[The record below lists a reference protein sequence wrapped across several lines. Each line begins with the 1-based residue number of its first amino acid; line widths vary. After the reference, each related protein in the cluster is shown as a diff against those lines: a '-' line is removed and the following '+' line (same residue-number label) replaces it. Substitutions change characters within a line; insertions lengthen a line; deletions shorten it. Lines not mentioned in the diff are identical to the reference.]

1 MIGKGA
7 TPSFFAIANYNY
19 TLTSPLHF
27 LNLYWI
33 LVYIY
38 GIITNVYAQ
47 KLRVRFERNGAN
59 GFQC

>member
-1 MIGKGA
+1 MVFRISKIHTNA
-7 TPSFFAIANYNY
+7 DFTFSNNM
-19 TLTSPLHF
+19 TQTF

>member
-1 MIGKGA
+1 MVFRISKIHTNA
-7 TPSFFAIANYNY
+7 DFTFSNN
-19 TLTSPLHF
+19 TLLHF